1 MNISFEKRG
10 RPNERQLRNRIAG
23 GWGTP
28 SSNTL
33 LMQIQKAV
41 RSISGCKTKLAAWIT
56 TRNSPMTRATLFLL
70 ALMLGLPLHA
80 QLPVK
85 TYGQDLADQVV
96 AANPGLLVVM
106 FHVSPP
112 GIPNYPI
119 VASNIGRIGKLA
131 DEDDMRVITT
141 EKTNLE
147 VAHGGTRFEVE
158 LVMRDATGTNIGALG
173 LVFPY
178 KNGDDKNAIEKKAIG
193 IRDWLAKRILN
204 SATLIEYHPYEPLAT
219 TKTHAQKLVDD
230 ILSRHSEIIALAMHV
245 TRPKATDNIILA
257 SNFGRIGK
265 KADDD
270 DLKVIS
276 SGQPIV
282 GVYDE
287 GRRYGVELPLRDAA
301 GQTIGALSVGFRHQS
316 GDDEKAFLS
325 KAEKIRDELQ
335 KRIPSLDGLVEL
347 DP

>member
-1 MNISFEKRG
+1 MM
-10 RPNERQLRNRIAG
+10 LRAA
-23 GWGTP
+23 
-28 SSNTL
+28 L
-33 LMQIQKAV
+33 LLLGSV
-41 RSISGCKTKLAAWIT
+41 LAF
-56 TRNSPMTRATLFLL
+56 PLF
-70 ALMLGLPLHA
+70 A
-80 QLPVK
+80 QVPVK
-85 TYGQDLADQVV
+85 SYGQELVDQVV
-96 AANPGLLVVM
+96 ARNPRLLVIV

-112 GIPNYPI
+112 NTQNYPI
-119 VASNIGRIGKLA
+119 IASNIGRYGKVA
-131 DEDDMRVITT
+131 DDDDMRVITT

-147 VAHGGTRFEVE
+147 VAHGGNRFEVE
-158 LVMRDATGTNIGALG
+158 LVLRDVAGSNLGALG

-178 KNGDDKNAIEKKAIG
+178 KNGDDKKALEEKAIG

-204 SATLIEYHPYEPLAT
+204 AASLVEPHPYEPLAT

-230 ILSRHSEIIALAMHV
+230 TLSKHSEVIVLAMHV
-245 TRPKATDNIILA
+245 TPPKGKDNIILA

-270 DLKVIS
+270 DMKVIN

-282 GVYDE
+282 GVYGE

-301 GQTIGALSVGFRHQS
+301 NKTIGALSVGFRYKS

-325 KAEKIRDELQ
+325 KAEKVRDELQ
-335 KRIPSLDGLVEL
+335 KRIPSVENLVEL